1 MRRSFT
7 FRTLETGR
15 HDLPRITKE
24 VVIQMRLLALDCA
37 ANACAAAILDD
48 DRELASISEPMTRGH
63 AERIAP
69 MLAECLAA
77 AETTADS
84 LDAVVVTIG
93 PGAFTG
99 IRIGLAAARG
109 FALAADIPIVGV
121 SCLEVAAAPFRGQSP
136 VLVVLETKRA
146 DFYLQAFDRNGDPA
160 TEPAALP
167 ALDIAAYLP
176 PCPLEGWPVAG
187 DGADRLFAEARVGLP
202 DLHVA
207 DPPTANSAVTAGRI
221 ALARIAA
228 TGLPDPSDAGPRP
241 LYLRPPDVNLKPSVS
256 PLTAA
261 RRPVKDA

>member
-1 MRRSFT
+1 
-7 FRTLETGR
+7 
-15 HDLPRITKE
+15 
-24 VVIQMRLLALDCA
+24 MRLLALDCA
-37 ANACAAAILDD
+37 ANVCAAAILDD
-48 DRELASISEPMTRGH
+48 GRDLASISEPMTRGH

-77 AETTADS
+77 AKTNADS
-84 LDAVVVTIG
+84 LDAVAVTIG

-109 FALAADIPIVGV
+109 FALAATLPILGV

-160 TEPAALP
+160 TDPAALP
-167 ALDIAAYLP
+167 AFDIADYLP
-176 PCPLEGWPVAG
+176 PCPPDGWPVAG
-187 DGADRLFAEARVGLP
+187 DGADRLFAEAPGGSP
-202 DLHVA
+202 DFHVA
-207 DPPTANSAVTAGRI
+207 NRPADNSAVTAGRI

-228 TGLPDPSDAGPRP
+228 TGLPDPTDSGPRP

-256 PLTAA
+256 PLTAVHQPA
-261 RRPVKDA
+261 KDA